1 MLALLCVALW
11 QTGYFILSFE
21 EYDKF
26 VIWLK
31 PPGSHDQPAVVKSG
45 LPINTVAKGS
55 AATTGQFH
63 ELQPSS
69 NKDKVSR
76 NPVTQRAGM
85 QVSCASPELSEGRT
99 VLAGREGRNTACKE
113 QPDKRETGKMIFPPR

>member
-1 MLALLCVALW
+1 MGTAVVMLCTDPSTQRRKEGAAENKRMLALLCVALW

-21 EYDKF
+21 EYDNF
-26 VIWLK
+26 VIWFK

-69 NKDKVSR
+69 NKDKSQQESCD
-76 NPVTQRAGM
+76 TESWYAGIM
-85 QVSCASPELSEGRT
+85 SFS
-99 VLAGREGRNTACKE
+99 
-113 QPDKRETGKMIFPPR
+113 